1 MRITYIG
8 HSGFAA
14 EWEDIVC
21 LFDFAEGELPRIGAD
36 RRLFVFVSHVH
47 SDHFSPE
54 IFHSFDG
61 VARKT
66 FILSDDIPADTE
78 REKGLTVL
86 RMGPD
91 RRRGLGVHAGLH
103 RLRCGLGGQLCR
115 QDDLPRGRSE

>member
-21 LFDFAEGELPRIGAD
+21 LFDFAEGELPRIEAD

-54 IFHSFDG
+54 IFCSFDG

-66 FILSDDIPADTE
+66 FILSDDIPADAE

-91 RRRGLGVHAGLH
+91 RRRVLNG
-103 RLRCGLGGQLCR
+103 
-115 QDDLPRGRSE
+115 DRGTP